1 MNKTIVIATAML
13 GLVASGP
20 VAADV
25 IGFTG
30 PFAPGSFT
38 IGFTG
43 TILGGTSGS
52 TIATQTA
59 LTINGGSGS
68 GGCVGGVYGFL
79 GPCEIDATHAIGGLG
94 FDTIIFHWAYTTS
107 DVDGPGGDLFG
118 VFNDGLRT
126 VLSDPGGPISQSG
139 NFTLHPTSSF
149 GFFVN
154 CTDCLGGSATA
165 TITNFVAQ
173 TSAAVPEPT
182 SIALLGLALA
192 GLGFSRCRK
201 P

>member
-1 MNKTIVIATAML
+1 MKKTLAIATAML
-13 GLVASGP
+13 GLVISGP
-20 VAADV
+20 VGADV

-30 PFAPGSFT
+30 PFAPASFT
-38 IGFTG
+38 TLFTG
-43 TILGGTSGS
+43 TIVGGNSGS
-52 TIATQTA
+52 TLVTATT
-59 LTINGGSGS
+59 LTINGGNGT

-79 GPCEIDATHAIGGLG
+79 GPCEVDATHSTAGLG
-94 FDTIIFHWAYTTS
+94 FDTIIFHWAYSTF